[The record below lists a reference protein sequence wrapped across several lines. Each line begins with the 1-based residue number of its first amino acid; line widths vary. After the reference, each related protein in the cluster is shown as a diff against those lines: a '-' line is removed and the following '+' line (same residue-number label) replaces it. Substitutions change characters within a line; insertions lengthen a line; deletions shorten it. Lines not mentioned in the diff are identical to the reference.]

1 MKRDSDYRSKF
12 ISDYRSKFI
21 NDAIDGAR
29 ILIKPHIALNSS
41 SSSFVFFGRS
51 FANKDRWTITDRFV
65 LKLNCARAKS

>member
-12 ISDYRSKFI
+12 IK
-21 NDAIDGAR
+21 DAIAGGR
-29 ILIKPHIALNSS
+29 ILIKPHIALNSCS
-41 SSSFVFFGRS
+41 CSSSFVFFGRS